1 MGADGG
7 SIRFGHGRQKV
18 ENCNF
23 VFVGMRAIDA
33 VGSHCSMVTNGYDV
47 VVESIIDYGLRLHFL

>member
-7 SIRFGHGRQKV
+7 SVRFGHGRQKV

-47 VVESIIDYGLRLHFL
+47 VVE